1 MGHPCRSHEQL
12 LKIGD
17 LVVYRGSHGPERGVV
32 GVITSCTG
40 EKSLIESKRSKGVY
54 HQGYEVVWSLPGETK
69 ASWHPHFKLLL
80 LSVAK

>member
-1 MGHPCRSHEQL
+1 MGQPCRSYEQL
-12 LKIGD
+12 MKIGD

-32 GVITSCTG
+32 GVIISCTG

-54 HQGYEVVWSLPGETK
+54 HQRYKVAWSLPDETR

-80 LSVAK
+80 LSQAE